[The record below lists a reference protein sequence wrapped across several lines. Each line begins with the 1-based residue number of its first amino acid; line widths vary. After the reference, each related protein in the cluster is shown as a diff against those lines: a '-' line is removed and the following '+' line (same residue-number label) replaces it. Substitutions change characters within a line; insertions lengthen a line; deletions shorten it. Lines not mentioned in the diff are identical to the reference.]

1 MSLFILSLSIA
12 ITINFMSLYSF
23 DIGYLEITEMV
34 EMPKEQILTNY
45 RILLDY
51 LNRPWIA
58 ELNMPDFPR
67 SVRGLF
73 HFAEVKKLF
82 MLDYLILIFSGV
94 GTFGFVWY
102 LNKKQQTW
110 RLLSYFRWGILIPLA
125 ILLALLVSFDT
136 LFVLFHQVFFNND
149 AWLFNPATDPI
160 ILALPAEFFMHSF
173 LLAFGLIEVFFILG
187 YFTTKER
194 ISAPI
199 R

>member
-1 MSLFILSLSIA
+1 MRQKIFFVTGFITISLFILSLSIA

-58 ELNMPDFPR
+58 ELNMPDFPS

-82 MLDYLILIFSGV
+82 MFMRMARSV
-94 GTFGFVWY
+94 
-102 LNKKQQTW
+102 NC
-110 RLLSYFRWGILIPLA
+110 RL
-125 ILLALLVSFDT
+125 
-136 LFVLFHQVFFNND
+136 
-149 AWLFNPATDPI
+149 
-160 ILALPAEFFMHSF
+160 
-173 LLAFGLIEVFFILG
+173 
-187 YFTTKER
+187 
-194 ISAPI
+194 
-199 R
+199 